1 VFILADPSM
10 EKIMSLYASLF
21 RPKATPQ
28 SEPLDARQVENSA
41 GGYVFAL
48 DAWAR
53 LGRFLVLG
61 SDAPTYYQS
70 ARALTRENAK
80 GVLACLAEDAA
91 RTLARIVEVSLSGR
105 APKQDPAIFALALA
119 TLDER
124 METRSLAYAAVPKVC
139 RTASHLFQFVATAKA
154 LGKGF
159 GRGMKRAVAS
169 WYDDKPVEA
178 IAYQAVKYR
187 SREGFD
193 HERLLDMA
201 RPDAHVG
208 EPEYDALYRWMIG
221 KEHDAAM
228 LHPLV
233 AAHVAA
239 MKAESASE
247 LVPLIAE
254 HRLPWEALPTWANAD
269 PEVWRAML
277 PHLGLTALI
286 RNLGNMTRIGA
297 IKPLDGSEQ
306 AVAARLADEHALA
319 KARVHPLAILQAMA
333 VYRSGRG
340 VRGEGAW
347 TPSPVVLDAL
357 DDAFYKAFSNV
368 EPTGKRHLIGLD
380 VSGSMGAQFG
390 GTVLT
395 CREATAALALVTMA
409 VEPVTHVVG
418 FTSASGTYGGKSQLT
433 PLQISPRQRL
443 TDAVAAVSGLPF
455 GATDCALPM
464 LYASAKRLKVDAF
477 LVLTDNETWA
487 GKIHPVEALRAYRR
501 QTGIPAKLV
510 VVGMT
515 STGFSIADPDDGGML
530 DVVGFDGAAPAV
542 IADFLR

>member
-1 VFILADPSM
+1 
-10 EKIMSLYASLF
+10 MSLYASLF

-28 SEPLDARQVENSA
+28 SEPIDARQVANNA
-41 GGYVFAL
+41 GGYVFAIDDWVRL
-48 DAWAR
+48 D
-53 LGRFLVLG
+53 RFLVLG

-80 GVLACLAEDAA
+80 VVLDCLIADAA
-91 RTLARIVEVSLSGR
+91 RAIARIVEISVSGR

-119 TLDER
+119 TLDEKP
-124 METRSLAYAAVPKVC
+124 ETRALAYAAVPKVC

-159 GRGMKRAVAS
+159 GRGMKRTVAA

-178 IAYQAVKYR
+178 IAYQAIKYR

-208 EPEYDALYRWMIG
+208 EAEYDALYRWMIG
-221 KEHDAAM
+221 KEHDAAK

-233 AAHVAA
+233 SAHLAA
-239 MKAESASE
+239 MRAENAAD
-247 LVPLIAE
+247 LLPLIAA

-269 PEVWRAML
+269 PQVWRAML

-297 IKPLDGSEQ
+297 ILPLDGWNRRGG
-306 AVAARLADEHALA
+306 RLAVRRRSPRRACKLWH
-319 KARVHPLAILQAMA
+319 LQAMA

-340 VRGEGAW
+340 VRGAGSWE
-347 TPSPVVLDAL
+347 PSQVVLDAL
-357 DDAFYKAFSNV
+357 DAAFYTAFVNV
-368 EPTGKRHLIGLD
+368 EPTGKRHLIALD
-380 VSGSMGAQFG
+380 VSGSMGSQFG

-409 VEPVTHVVG
+409 VEPMTHVVG
-418 FTSASGTYGGKSQLT
+418 FTSATG
-433 PLQISPRQRL
+433 
-443 TDAVAAVSGLPF
+443 VAAG
-455 GATDCALPM
+455 
-464 LYASAKRLKVDAF
+464 
-477 LVLTDNETWA
+477 
-487 GKIHPVEALRAYRR
+487 YRR
-501 QTGIPAKLV
+501 
-510 VVGMT
+510 
-515 STGFSIADPDDGGML
+515 
-530 DVVGFDGAAPAV
+530 
-542 IADFLR
+542 RR